1 MPYQVI
7 ITESAQKSLRK
18 LDKKIR
24 DNIFNKLES
33 LKENPHIGKLLSANL
48 SGFWSLRVRDYRV
61 IYQIKNNELIILVI
75 GIGHRKNVYD

>member
-33 LKENPHIGKLLSANL
+33 LKEHPHIGKPLSANL
-48 SGFWSLRVRDYRV
+48 SGFWSLRVGDYRV

>member
-18 LDKKIR
+18 LDKNIR

-33 LKENPHIGKLLSANL
+33 LKENPHIGKPLSANL
-48 SGFWSLRVRDYRV
+48 SGFWSLRVGDYRV
-61 IYQIKNNELIILVI
+61 IYQIKNNELVILVI